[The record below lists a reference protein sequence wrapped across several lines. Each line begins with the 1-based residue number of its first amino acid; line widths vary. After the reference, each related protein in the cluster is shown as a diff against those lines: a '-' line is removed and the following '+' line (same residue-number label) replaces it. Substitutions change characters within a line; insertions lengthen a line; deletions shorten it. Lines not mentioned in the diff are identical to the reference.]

1 MPDISENEN
10 VRDCTQLNILA
21 ADLTVQQAGVSSTEL
36 TFKNQPTPNLPQP
49 NEKKKK
55 KLSGLDYFKALENKN
70 KEAGTEKQ
78 AGLSPVTKKPITK
91 QNQIRNKPNKIDQ
104 YLIEK
109 KPLQNH
115 QENKVKNQLT
125 NQTNHPTNPET
136 NPETSQHTNPI
147 QLGLKEKITRR
158 TTTSERNKFLQEVAS
173 FR

>member
-1 MPDISENEN
+1 MS
-10 VRDCTQLNILA
+10 C
-21 ADLTVQQAGVSSTEL
+21 
-36 TFKNQPTPNLPQP
+36 
-49 NEKKKK
+49 
-55 KLSGLDYFKALENKN
+55 LDYFKTLENKN
-70 KEAGTEKQ
+70 KEAGTGKQ

-104 YLIEK
+104 YLIGK
-109 KPLQNH
+109 KPLENH
-115 QENKVKNQLT
+115 QLR
-125 NQTNHPTNPET
+125 NQTTHPTNPET